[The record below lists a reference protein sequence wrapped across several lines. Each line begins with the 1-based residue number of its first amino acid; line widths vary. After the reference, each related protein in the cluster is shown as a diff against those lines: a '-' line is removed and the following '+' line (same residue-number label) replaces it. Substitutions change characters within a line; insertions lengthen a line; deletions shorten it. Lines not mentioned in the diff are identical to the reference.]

1 MSRTGISR
9 KAPQTTNRGGSFKLA
24 IPPCFV
30 VMTFLG
36 GCLPTESVSLQS
48 RDPVKRMEAMVDA
61 ADDHDRGK
69 IPGLVKL
76 LDSDDP
82 ATRMLAIRSLEE
94 ITGETLGYDHS
105 APRRQ
110 RHEAVGRWV
119 EAVQSGKY
127 GPLQPEPRTGR
138 ALRGSGT

>member
-24 IPPCFV
+24 MPPCFV

-48 RDPVKRMEAMVDA
+48 RYLVKRMEVMVDA

-76 LDSDDP
+76 LDNDDP
-82 ATRMLAIRSLEE
+82 ATRMSRDSVARRNHGRDTWVRPLRALPP
-94 ITGETLGYDHS
+94 
-105 APRRQ
+105 APRGRRPLGRSSPIRQ
-110 RHEAVGRWV
+110 STARFNLSHVPAER
-119 EAVQSGKY
+119 
-127 GPLQPEPRTGR
+127 
-138 ALRGSGT
+138 